1 MSADI
6 SLTVVYNPSGVV
18 ECARALNS
26 RGRVMSLKFGI
37 WHKVSGGTPTHWE
50 GLYPD
55 GWVMRGGRVV
65 TYTDRDEAQ
74 RKANEHGWRRRG
86 SQPQMI
92 FSYTVR
98 VYEEVAS

>member
-1 MSADI
+1 
-6 SLTVVYNPSGVV
+6 
-18 ECARALNS
+18 
-26 RGRVMSLKFGI
+26 
-37 WHKVSGGTPTHWE
+37 
-50 GLYPD
+50 
-55 GWVMRGGRVV
+55 MRGGRVV